1 MSQPYQKPGQ
11 LSVTYTLYRNRK
23 KLTSGG
29 SAANLSD
36 YIAGFEIYESMTSST
51 MEARFIVVDA
61 GGLIN
66 TLTGSELMKVDVK
79 TGVQDRVF
87 FFRIYQ
93 IVNRSRGNQGTEI
106 YMLNGVSDEFL
117 KKERYLV
124 VTILLQNLLQMS
136 LIVIIRTLLLMEC
149 LLIQKQHRL
158 LRKL

>member
-51 MEARFIVVDA
+51 MEARFIVVEA

-87 FFRIYQ
+87 FFRIY
-93 IVNRSRGNQGTEI
+93 
-106 YMLNGVSDEFL
+106 LSDHRNDYIWNFW
-117 KKERYLV
+117 YLD
-124 VTILLQNLLQMS
+124 
-136 LIVIIRTLLLMEC
+136 R
-149 LLIQKQHRL
+149 QKNIN
-158 LRKL
+158 KYK